1 MVGREG
7 IMSTSMIGRWAYV
20 IGVVISILSGF
31 VVISAAA
38 SILFIVGLIVGFL
51 NIGEKEG
58 HDFLVAVLTLLVVG
72 LAGSQVFAD
81 SGTLSTILNNFVSF
95 ASAAALVVAL
105 KTVVGAVQK

>member
-1 MVGREG
+1 
-7 IMSTSMIGRWAYV
+7 MSSSMIGRWAYI
-20 IGVVISILSGF
+20 IGLVISILSGF
-31 VVISAAA
+31 IVINAAA
-38 SILFIVGLIVGFL
+38 TILFVVGLIVGFL
-51 NIGEKEG
+51 NIADKES

-81 SGTLSTILNNFVSF
+81 GGTLSTILDNFVSF